1 MHCKLEDN
9 CDKYHGVGCTKK
21 CSKFQLRECPKLS
34 HTPYVCNSCTKKSSC
49 SFQKY
54 YYRAKQAHNEYLSFL
69 TEARQGIRLTKEEIQ
84 AIEDV
89 IAPLIKDQ
97 KQSINQVYINQ
108 PDLLYFSKTE
118 FYHLIDADIF
128 SFRNINLP
136 KKVGYKSRK
145 DGKKRRTKEESL
157 IRIHRTYKDYLTYL
171 ETHKKEDISIVQM
184 DTVEGIKGGKVLL

>member
-1 MHCKLEDN
+1 M
-9 CDKYHGVGCTKK
+9 
-21 CSKFQLRECPKLS
+21 
-34 HTPYVCNSCTKKSSC
+34 
-49 SFQKY
+49 
-54 YYRAKQAHNEYLSFL
+54 
-69 TEARQGIRLTKEEIQ
+69 
-84 AIEDV
+84 
-89 IAPLIKDQ
+89 
-97 KQSINQVYINQ
+97 
-108 PDLLYFSKTE
+108 LYFSKTE

>member
-89 IAPLIKDQ
+89 IAPLIKEQ
-97 KQSINQVYINQ
+97 KQ
-108 PDLLYFSKTE
+108 KM
-118 FYHLIDADIF
+118 
-128 SFRNINLP
+128 
-136 KKVGYKSRK
+136 
-145 DGKKRRTKEESL
+145 KE
-157 IRIHRTYKDYLTYL
+157 L
-171 ETHKKEDISIVQM
+171 EKQKKESS
-184 DTVEGIKGGKVLL
+184 